1 MTGELEVIID
11 NKSRKVMSGLTYQ
24 DLASEYQ
31 KDFKF
36 PIILAKVGNT
46 YKELNEYISNN
57 EEIKYIDLKDPT
69 GNKVYVNGILL
80 LLIYATEKL
89 FGQGSKIYVKHS
101 IDKGI
106 YITTNFE
113 LTKKKVD
120 TLKER
125 MNEYVLA
132 SLPIMKCRVLRDEA
146 IEYYNNK
153 KDQTKVNLL
162 KYNTHQHI
170 TLYKLGSVYDY
181 FFSLMP
187 MTTGVLKNF
196 DLHFL
201 NNRGFILQFP
211 TIYSDEIKE
220 YVHHPMLFDVLSEYN
235 KWADI
240 IQMHTVPDLN
250 KIVSAGRADDV
261 IRIEETIQS
270 NRLLYLAREIVTKR
284 KETKVILIAGPS
296 SSGKTTTSKKLSMF
310 LRAFGYKP
318 RAIEMDNYFVDRVKT
333 PIDEDGEYDFESL
346 AAVDTKAFDKDVKDL
361 LDGKGVK
368 LPTFNFVKG
377 EREPGIKETYLG
389 EKDILIIEGIHA
401 LSPEILKDI
410 DKKYKYQIYISPLV
424 FLSIDSHNRISTT
437 DTRLLRRIVRDNRTR
452 GYNVDNTLRI
462 WKKVRA
468 GEEKHIFPNQDN
480 ADVVVNTSM
489 IYELGV
495 LKAYAEPLLYSVS
508 TESPYY
514 EDAIRLI
521 NMLKPFLPITSD
533 AIPDDSIM
541 REFIG
546 GSCYK

>member
-1 MTGELEVIID
+1 MTGELEIKVD
-11 NKSRKVMSGLTYQ
+11 NKTRKVMSGLTYQ

-31 KDFKF
+31 KDFKY
-36 PIILAKVGNT
+36 PIILAKVGNS

-57 EEIKYIDLKDPT
+57 EEIKYVDLKDPT
-69 GNKVYVNGILL
+69 ANKVYVNGLVLL
-80 LLIYATEKL
+80 LVYTTEKL
-89 FGQGSKIYVKHS
+89 FGQGSKIFVKHS

-113 LTKKKVD
+113 LTKKKLD
-120 TLKER
+120 NIKEK
-125 MNEYVLA
+125 MNEYVNA
-132 SLPIMKCRVLRDEA
+132 SLPIIRCRVSREEA

-153 KDQTKVNLL
+153 KDHTKVNLL

-170 TLYKLGSVYDY
+170 TLYKLGSAYDY

-187 MTTGVLKNF
+187 TTTGVLKSF

-201 NNRGFILQFP
+201 NNRGFVLLFP
-211 TIYSDEIKE
+211 TVYEDGIKE
-220 YVHHPMLFDVLSEYN
+220 YVHHQMIFDVLNEYN

-240 IQMHTVPDLN
+240 IKMNTVTDLN

-284 KETKVILIAGPS
+284 KETKIILIAGPS
-296 SSGKTTTSKKLSMF
+296 SSGKTTTCKKLSMF
-310 LRAFGYKP
+310 LRVFGYKP
-318 RAIEMDNYFVDRVKT
+318 IEIEMDNYFVDRDKT
-333 PIDEDGEYDFESL
+333 PRDKDGEYDFESL
-346 AAVDTKAFDKDVKDL
+346 EAVDTKSFDKDVKDL

-389 EKDILIIEGIHA
+389 ERDILIIEGIHA

-410 DKKYKYQIYISPLV
+410 DKKYKYKIYLSPLV
-424 FLSIDSHNRISTT
+424 FLTIDSHNRVSTT
-437 DTRLLRRIVRDNRTR
+437 DNRLLRRIVRDNRTR
-452 GYNVDNTLRI
+452 GYNVENTLRI
-462 WKKVRA
+462 WKKVRT
-468 GEEKHIFPNQDN
+468 GEEKHIFPNQDS
-480 ADVVVNTSM
+480 ADVVVSTSL

-508 TESPYY
+508 TDSPYY